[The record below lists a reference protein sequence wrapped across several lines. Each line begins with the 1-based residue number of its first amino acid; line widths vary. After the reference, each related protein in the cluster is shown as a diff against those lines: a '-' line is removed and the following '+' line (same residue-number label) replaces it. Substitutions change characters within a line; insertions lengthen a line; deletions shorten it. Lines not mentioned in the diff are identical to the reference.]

1 MAECDLAH
9 GGAVHS
15 WSLAEEVYA
24 ELCQTDETVLG
35 RAEEMHE
42 CARPALLR
50 GYRCG
55 TEY

>member
-24 ELCQTDETVLG
+24 ELCQTDEDVLG
-35 RAEEMHE
+35 YAEEMHE